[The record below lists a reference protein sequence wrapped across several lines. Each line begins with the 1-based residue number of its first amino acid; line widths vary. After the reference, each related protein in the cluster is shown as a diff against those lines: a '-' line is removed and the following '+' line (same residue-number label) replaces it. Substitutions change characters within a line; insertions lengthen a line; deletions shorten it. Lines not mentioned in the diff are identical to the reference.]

1 MKILRIYPRIYYGW
15 IITIISMIS
24 MSFYFGIR
32 TVFSVFFVA
41 LIDHFNW
48 SRAEAAFGQSI
59 ALLAYMIMAPITGSL
74 VDRIGPR
81 KVVIPGI
88 ILTGIGFLLCTQ
100 IQTLT
105 HFYIFFGLMVGV
117 GVTWGMGIA
126 PFTVIISHW
135 FEKKRGAA
143 NGIAGIGIGIGI
155 LLLVPIAQYF
165 ISSYGWR
172 FSFFILAMLVFL
184 IPLPL
189 NILFLKHRPEELGL
203 HPDGDLPNES
213 LSISAKRTRNEIYH
227 YDQNP
232 KKISFPKLV
241 LAARFWYVV
250 LFPAFTTFGIYTII
264 VHHLRYLIDQGVE
277 KIFAA
282 SLFAAVGAL
291 TAGFRPFWGWFS
303 DRIGREI
310 TFTIGGGCFSS
321 GILFLLLYQYIHSN
335 TLLYLFVLFFS
346 AGWGV
351 TTPMIMSI
359 TGDIYKGKNFG
370 LIYGIVEGLIG
381 ITGATGAWLAGYI
394 FDQTKSYFF
403 AFIIVI
409 ILNLIS
415 ILFVW
420 LAAPRKFKQK

>member
-1 MKILRIYPRIYYGW
+1 
-15 IITIISMIS
+15 MIS
-24 MSFYFGIR
+24 LSFYFGIR

-41 LIDHFNW
+41 LIDHFKW
-48 SRAEAAFGQSI
+48 SRADAAMGQSI
-59 ALLAYMIMAPITGSL
+59 ALLAYMVMAPISGSL

-81 KVVIPGI
+81 KVIIPGI
-88 ILTGIGFLLCTQ
+88 ILTGTGFLLCTQ
-100 IQTLT
+100 IQNLF

-135 FEKKRGAA
+135 FERKRGAA

-155 LLLVPIAQYF
+155 LLLVPITQYF
-165 ISSYGWR
+165 ISYYGWR
-172 FSFFILAMLVFL
+172 VAFFILALLVFI
-184 IPLPL
+184 IPLPI
-189 NILFLKHRPEELGL
+189 NGIFLRHRPEDMGL
-203 HPDGDLPNES
+203 YPDGYSFNEAVSSRDKKRIELQYSTQPHENLPFS
-213 LSISAKRTRNEIYH
+213 KL
-227 YDQNP
+227 
-232 KKISFPKLV
+232 FPTF
-241 LAARFWYVV
+241 RFWSVI
-250 LFPAFTTFGIYTII
+250 LFPALTTFGIYTVI
-264 VHHLRYLIDQGVE
+264 VHHLRYLIDQGVD
-277 KIFAA
+277 KLFAA

-310 TFTIGGGCFSS
+310 TFTIGSTCFSS
-321 GILFLLLYQYIHSN
+321 GIFFLLFYQYIHSN
-335 TLLYLFVLFFS
+335 TILYLFVLLFG

-370 LIYGIVEGLIG
+370 LIYGIVEGVIG

-394 FDQTKSYFF
+394 FDQTKSYFW

-409 ILNLIS
+409 LLNIISVIL
-415 ILFVW
+415 VW
-420 LAAPRKFKQK
+420 LAAPRKFRIR